1 MTFLFWLSFLIAI
14 AGTFIALHGGL
25 YMPCQIVVLAALGT
39 AMGALVIMG
48 SIEALIGLPLLG
60 GAALV
65 VALTDID
72 ASS

>member
-14 AGTFIALHGGL
+14 AGTFVALYGGL
-25 YMPCQIVVLAALGT
+25 IMPCRIVVLAALGT

-72 ASS
+72 ASF